1 MLGSLLDEWRMGG
14 VAAAGGGAPQALRG
28 RQQHALATMTAGLS
42 YAIDLTVLGLFWR
55 GGAAP
60 GSLLQIYAGAAGLH
74 LLLFGSLQ
82 LAGVGEN
89 GPNPNFTG
97 LQMAW
102 AIALQL
108 GAMLWAPALTGYF
121 VGVMFVIFSFGALR
135 LPLRSALG
143 LWMLVSLLF
152 GLLLWKLPL
161 LGAMQP
167 QLRESPWVR
176 AAVGVGISTLLL
188 RCIVLNFRVMAL
200 RSRSMQQAAH
210 MAAEAAAARERA
222 IRDGLTGALNRDGL
236 LPLLQHELE
245 QVRRGHIECC
255 VAMIDIDWFKSVN
268 DDRGHL
274 TGDRTLRT
282 LVELLQRHLR
292 AGDRLARFGG
302 EEFILLMPAT
312 GEPDAVEVADRLRGL
327 VQGHDWSALAEGL
340 CLTVSIGIAQ
350 AHRDDGIDDLLA
362 RADTALYGAKAS
374 GRNRC
379 CVALQ
384 VVG

>member
-1 MLGSLLDEWRMGG
+1 MPGTLLDEGWTGR
-14 VAAAGGGAPQALRG
+14 AADGDGAAPQALRR
-28 RQQHALATMTAGLS
+28 RQRRALATAISGLS
-42 YAIDLTVLGLFWR
+42 YAIDLVVLGLFWR

-60 GSLLQIYAGAAGLH
+60 GGLLPVYAAAAGLH
-74 LLLFGSLQ
+74 VLVFGSLQ

-89 GPNPNFTG
+89 NANPNFTG

-102 AIALQL
+102 AIAVQL
-108 GAMLWAPALTGYF
+108 GAILWAPALTGYF
-121 VGVMFVIFSFGALR
+121 VGVMFVVFSFGALR

-143 LWMLVSLLF
+143 MWVLISLLF
-152 GLLLWKLPL
+152 GLLLWKMPV

-176 AAVGVGISTLLL
+176 AAAGIGISSLLL
-188 RCIVLNFRVMAL
+188 RCIVLNFRAMAL
-200 RSRSMQQAAH
+200 RARSLQHAARL
-210 MAAEAAAARERA
+210 AAEAAAARERA
-222 IRDGLTGALNRDGL
+222 TRDGLTGALNRDGL

-245 QVRRGHIECC
+245 QVRRGHLECC

-292 AGDRLARFGG
+292 AGDQLARFGG

-312 GEPDAVEVADRLRGL
+312 GEPDAVEVAERLRRL

-384 VVG
+384 MAG